1 MRKIWLPCT
10 LIPLALSSLLQAQEP
25 IKQANYVAP
34 AKGPALPRRDVSKL
48 PEPAQPI
55 YYSAASAAEWLKRAN
70 KPDGSFVYGFQPSLR
85 VLIDGDNFVSQAGA
99 VLSLARASRYLRDEG
114 GTAKARQAIL
124 TLLLQTMPDPQ
135 NPRVRYTAA
144 PPGAVNRLAG
154 LGLLV
159 SAIHELAR
167 PQECKDLLDQAD
179 QLCNYLREQQHAD
192 GSLFLSQGK
201 ELIKSGSVQVD
212 AENAGLALQGII
224 RSNQQRPAAWKLDAL
239 RKARMFYAKAWQNDK
254 SFALVVTHAPAYAE
268 AFMQTKDAGYA
279 ETVFAMNDWLVG
291 LQYREEF
298 DSSRKHWNGGFPRI
312 ENGQPQ
318 AGAPDISSASA
329 GESLAEACRV
339 AKALGDLPRLQRY
352 ERALIANLHFV
363 MSLQY
368 NGPKTQ
374 HFVEAYRPSVL
385 GAFHASHQDGNLKLD
400 YTLHPLCAMVQ
411 YLDTVVE

>member
-1 MRKIWLPCT
+1 
-10 LIPLALSSLLQAQEP
+10 LALPGQPQAQQP
-25 IKQANYVAP
+25 IKQAAYVAP
-34 AKGPALPRRDVSKL
+34 AKALPRRDASKL
-48 PEPAQPI
+48 PEPAQAI

-99 VLSLARASRYLRDEG
+99 VRALARASRYLRDDA
-114 GTAKARQAIL
+114 GTAKAQQAIL

-135 NPRVRYTAA
+135 NPSVRYTAA
-144 PPGAVNRLAG
+144 PPGALNRLASN
-154 LGLLV
+154 GLLV
-159 SAIHELAR
+159 SAIHELAK

-179 QLCNYLREQQHAD
+179 QLCNYLREQQRAD
-192 GSLFLSQGK
+192 GALFLSYGK
-201 ELIKSGSVQVD
+201 ALIKSGSAQVD

-224 RSNQQRPAAWKLDAL
+224 RSNKQRPAAWKLDVL
-239 RKARMFYAKAWQNDK
+239 RKARTFYAKAWQEDR
-254 SFALVVTHAPAYAE
+254 SLTLVVSHAPAYAE
-268 AFMQTKDAGYA
+268 AYLQTKDASFA

-291 LQYREEF
+291 LQYREDAE
-298 DSSRKHWNGGFPRI
+298 SPRRHWHGGYPRF
-312 ENGQPQ
+312 ENGKQQ
-318 AGAPDISSASA
+318 AGAPDISSALA

-339 AKALGDLPRLQRY
+339 AKSLGDLPRLQRY
-352 ERALIANLHFV
+352 ERALIANLHFL

-385 GAFHASHQDGNLKLD
+385 GAFHASHQDGNLKID